1 MKNENHSNIIISL
14 LNNLY
19 TPYQSLATKD
29 KNFRF
34 IITTLDAIRLW
45 DIQKASGRQINW
57 IPLRRIEFSESIEL
71 FNEVTKKLESDSRVS
86 VIRKCISDCN
96 GHPRMLEKFYELLS
110 NTTALT
116 TYGSA
121 ALMEELTKKIVHFFV
136 NYITFSVV
144 KLALLGEHVRLD
156 TKVKVT
162 VDKELSVKD
171 LIASGVYINSVTK
184 QADITKVIPTLTLES
199 LETVEGGD
207 AKTVAGILK
216 NLFHVED
223 HFDLKS
229 NDGKAFEKFHMNWEF
244 LYRALHHRDK
254 DDHEDRTEMGLHE
267 IYGLCLPDPPSPNFR
282 PMQNTEPNQPIQRG
296 PSPYRPQPQSEEDG
310 NIYDSRGNEIKD
322 HLDKYMFVP
331 TKSNNKGFE
340 MPDSKTVLSS
350 KEIKEKYKHMK
361 DKYLPH
367 VNQKRQSKESPV
379 RKLRMEIGDIYLIL
393 VVWRDIGKLD
403 DEILNNKNIIIV
415 GRKELEKIYS
425 PSLVS
430 RLQFYGDIQKKIEN

>member
-1 MKNENHSNIIISL
+1 MKIDNENHSNIISL

-71 FNEVTKKLESDSRVS
+71 FNEVTKKLESDSRV
-86 VIRKCISDCN
+86 
-96 GHPRMLEKFYELLS
+96 

-184 QADITKVIPTLTLES
+184 QADITKVIPTLTL
-199 LETVEGGD
+199 
-207 AKTVAGILK
+207 KIILK
-216 NLFHVED
+216 
-223 HFDLKS
+223 
-229 NDGKAFEKFHMNWEF
+229 
-244 LYRALHHRDK
+244 
-254 DDHEDRTEMGLHE
+254 
-267 IYGLCLPDPPSPNFR
+267 
-282 PMQNTEPNQPIQRG
+282 Q
-296 PSPYRPQPQSEEDG
+296 
-310 NIYDSRGNEIKD
+310 
-322 HLDKYMFVP
+322 
-331 TKSNNKGFE
+331 
-340 MPDSKTVLSS
+340 
-350 KEIKEKYKHMK
+350 
-361 DKYLPH
+361 
-367 VNQKRQSKESPV
+367 
-379 RKLRMEIGDIYLIL
+379 
-393 VVWRDIGKLD
+393 
-403 DEILNNKNIIIV
+403 
-415 GRKELEKIYS
+415 
-425 PSLVS
+425 
-430 RLQFYGDIQKKIEN
+430 

>member
-171 LIASGVYINSVTK
+171 LIASG
-184 QADITKVIPTLTLES
+184 
-199 LETVEGGD
+199 
-207 AKTVAGILK
+207 
-216 NLFHVED
+216 
-223 HFDLKS
+223 
-229 NDGKAFEKFHMNWEF
+229 
-244 LYRALHHRDK
+244 
-254 DDHEDRTEMGLHE
+254 
-267 IYGLCLPDPPSPNFR
+267 
-282 PMQNTEPNQPIQRG
+282 
-296 PSPYRPQPQSEEDG
+296 
-310 NIYDSRGNEIKD
+310 
-322 HLDKYMFVP
+322 
-331 TKSNNKGFE
+331 
-340 MPDSKTVLSS
+340 
-350 KEIKEKYKHMK
+350 
-361 DKYLPH
+361 
-367 VNQKRQSKESPV
+367 
-379 RKLRMEIGDIYLIL
+379 
-393 VVWRDIGKLD
+393 
-403 DEILNNKNIIIV
+403 
-415 GRKELEKIYS
+415 
-425 PSLVS
+425 
-430 RLQFYGDIQKKIEN
+430 